1 MKLNETIADWIELRK
16 KRGLYTFCIEDVL
29 KAFPY
34 YNYQYIF
41 TSLGRQ
47 IKSEHIISPTRGF
60 YVIIPTEYAL
70 TSNVPPTFYIDRMMQ
85 YLKRDYYIGL
95 LNAAEFYGAA
105 HQRPQ
110 SFTVINTLP
119 TLRSGV
125 RSHVKFE
132 FITTRQRL
140 NHNLIIKHKSKLG
153 TINVSSAE
161 LTALDLVAN
170 EHKIGGLNRVCSVLN
185 DLAESFDATRI
196 NAEYLGIYPTPV
208 YQRLGYILE
217 LILGAN
223 DLADILFDMIIKLGK
238 RVRPIPFKI
247 GKPIEGSTYANRW
260 KVIEN
265 QEIELDE

>member
-1 MKLNETIADWIELRK
+1 MKPNETIAGWIEFRK

-29 KAFPY
+29 KAFPH
-34 YNYQYIF
+34 YNYQYVF

-47 IKSEHIISPTRGF
+47 IKTEKIISPTRGF
-60 YVIIPTEYAL
+60 YAIIPTEYAL
-70 TSNVPPTFYIDRMMQ
+70 TANVPPTFYIDRMMQ

-119 TLRSGV
+119 ALRSGL
-125 RSHVKFE
+125 RSRVKFE
-132 FITTRQRL
+132 FITTRQKL
-140 NHNLIIKHKSKLG
+140 NHNLIIQHKSKLG

-170 EHKIGGLNRVCSVLN
+170 EHKIGGLNRVCSVLT
-185 DLAESFDATRI
+185 DLVESFDANKI
-196 NAEYLGIYPTPV
+196 NAEYIGIYPIPV

-217 LILGAN
+217 TILEAN
-223 DLADILFDMIIKLGK
+223 DLADTLFEMIRKCGK
-238 RVRPIPFKI
+238 RVRQIPFKI
-247 GKPIEGSTYANRW
+247 GKPIEGPTYTNRW

-265 QEIELDE
+265 QKIELDE